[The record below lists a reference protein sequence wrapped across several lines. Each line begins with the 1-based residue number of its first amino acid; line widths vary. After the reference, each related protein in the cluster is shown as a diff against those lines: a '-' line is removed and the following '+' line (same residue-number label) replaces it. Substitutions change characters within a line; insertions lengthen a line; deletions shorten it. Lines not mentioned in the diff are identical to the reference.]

1 MYTHLPVTLTRASS
15 RRHPNGPVPEQ
26 LATQLVDVPPTARAE
41 GRVVTVGAKH
51 VRSGGAGLALLH
63 LGPKP
68 AAGAGHYPRRRRC
81 HCSIRRRRRQGG
93 FDAIGCARHCA
104 VPPEC
109 GVRPSGRVRLAPAL
123 CAKRRVAAVSA
134 PDVCVEPANVAP
146 ERLRVSSQR
155 DRRWPSRL
163 LLRHGCRW
171 RRRKRAGRSV
181 VGSDRLLSFFEH
193 LLQQTFSLFP
203 VSSRCSHGLV
213 AASSRQSHG
222 VVAASS
228 WSSRSHRRPAE
239 SRRAHFR

>member
-1 MYTHLPVTLTRASS
+1 MNEGTGEGTCTRLARASS

-123 CAKRRVAAVSA
+123 CAKRRVAAVGA

-181 VGSDRLLSFFEH
+181 VGSDRLLSFDH

-213 AASSRQSHG
+213 AASSRQSH
-222 VVAASS
+222 
-228 WSSRSHRRPAE
+228 RSNHRPAE